1 MYIPIRKKKKNL
13 KNDEVLFDFGL
24 GILRPILALC
34 VLISHCYNSNYA
46 FGKWKFLLTR
56 TENLY
61 FHVPI
66 FFIMAF
72 YFSHKTFVSSDLKK
86 KFERIQRLIIPYAL
100 WPTIFY
106 FLNNNLLK
114 KYRIVN
120 NIIPF
125 ELLKTQLLFG
135 VGIDFMVILWS
146 QWNLIII
153 TNVYFLI
160 IIIFGKN
167 TNIFL
172 IFIGIT
178 SFIYQYNGKNKL
190 FFSKYKGAKNYD
202 FGRLLEMIPYSV
214 FGFLAASS
222 EIMKFLKKYKIK
234 VFLSCIYVIYF
245 ILNYNIFVNFAGH
258 GYHGMERFFLS
269 IFIFIAF
276 GMFPSEKIKN
286 KIIIKFIKL
295 ITNYSAAI
303 FYLHRAIYKYMEPY
317 IILIQKRTMKGC
329 IIIYLICYFIGFIGS
344 FIFGKTKLRHLFQ

>member
-1 MYIPIRKKKKNL
+1 L
-13 KNDEVLFDFGL
+13 KNEVLFDIGL
-24 GILRPILALC
+24 GILRPILAFC
-34 VLISHCYNSNYA
+34 VIISHCYNPQYA
-46 FGKWKFLLTR
+46 IGKWKFFHGR
-56 TENLY
+56 TQNLY

-72 YFSHKTFVSSDLKK
+72 YFSHKTFVSSNLKK
-86 KFERIQRLIIPYAL
+86 KNERIQRLIIPYAL
-100 WPTIFY
+100 WPIIFY
-106 FLNNNLLK
+106 FMNNNLLK
-114 KYRIVN
+114 KYRIVS

-125 ELLKTQLLFG
+125 GLLKSQLLFG
-135 VGIDFMVILWS
+135 VGLGFMGILWF

-153 TNVYFLI
+153 TILYFLI

-214 FGFLAASS
+214 FGFLVASS

-234 VFLSCIYVIYF
+234 VILSCIYVIYF
-245 ILNYNIFVNFAGH
+245 ILNYNIFVKINGH

-269 IFIFIAF
+269 ISIFIAF

-295 ITNYSAAI
+295 ITNYTAAI
-303 FYLHRAIYKYMEPY
+303 FYLHVAISKYIGPY
-317 IILIQKRTMKGC
+317 FILIQKRTMKGC
-329 IIIYLICYFIGFIGS
+329 IILYLICYFIGFMGS
-344 FIFGKTKLRHLFQ
+344 LIFGKTKLRHLFQ